1 MDLELRSLVAFASG
15 LLLFPVLLIGAVG
28 KPASFV
34 ASIWRVREFDF
45 LNVTFLWRQRKP
57 PLARLRSMT
66 TGFSLLSAE
75 IRHFY
80 LPTTPNSF
88 QMRYDFTQR
97 QIFRYRIFI
106 EISFKIRVNFLGKG
120 SGNSQRHHA
129 LRRYRILAPQFNM
142 GSSNFAQQ
150 VERNLAVLEHVR
162 RNFLISAI
170 DVCRVITLNL
180 VKIRAVFNGA

>member
-57 PLARLRSMT
+57 PPARLRSMT

-80 LPTTPNSF
+80 LPTTPNKKNSNRGQSKEREAINADKTARF
-88 QMRYDFTQR
+88 LPRTVATKPYP
-97 QIFRYRIFI
+97 RILCGKNSI
-106 EISFKIRVNFLGKG
+106 QQANKSRVRLHRGREEMLGQNTPKIRFRL
-120 SGNSQRHHA
+120 
-129 LRRYRILAPQFNM
+129 
-142 GSSNFAQQ
+142 
-150 VERNLAVLEHVR
+150 
-162 RNFLISAI
+162 
-170 DVCRVITLNL
+170 D
-180 VKIRAVFNGA
+180 